1 LQIIITM
8 KLIITLLALTVFL
21 EAQAQY
27 YYKDIIA
34 NKETNE
40 LNSRLKKAKV
50 VDIKVKSLEFD
61 NNEVEDFLCEQNIE
75 NNGKHMIT
83 VTGSPYIG
91 ENHLHSFF
99 TAQSQIIR
107 SVDSNPTIIIQN
119 NYDYIENRL
128 NKIIVTSF
136 EVDNKKDKSVEV
148 HEWIYNKNVP
158 EKMYLIKNGNDTTT
172 IKFLID
178 TTLQLPVEEISYYKG
193 KEKERY
199 YYYYDSKKRLTDVT
213 RYHPYA
219 RKVLPEFIFEYDE
232 QNNVK
237 RKTSFTTGTK
247 DYQIWHYAYNENGL
261 KTEDQCF
268 LRGNVFRGK
277 LMYRY
282 TYE

>member
-8 KLIITLLALTVFL
+8 KLIITLLALVLGFQAH
-21 EAQAQY
+21 AQF
-27 YYKDIIA
+27 YYKDLIA

-50 VDIKVKSLEFD
+50 TDIKVKSLEFD
-61 NNEVEDFLCEQNIE
+61 NNEVEDFLCEQTVE
-75 NNGKHMIT
+75 NNGKHVLT

-99 TAQSQIIR
+99 TSQNQIIR

-119 NYDYIENRL
+119 NYDYIENKL
-128 NKIIVTSF
+128 TKITITSF
-136 EVDNKKDKSVEV
+136 EVDNKKDKAIEV
-148 HEWIYNKNVP
+148 HEWMYNKNIP

-178 TTLQLPVEEISYYKG
+178 TALQLPVEEISYYKG

-199 YYYYDSKKRLTDVT
+199 YYYYDNKNRLTDVT

-232 QNNVK
+232 QGNVK
-237 RKTSFTTGTK
+237 RKNSFTTGTK
-247 DYQIWHYAYNENGL
+247 DYQIWHYLYNDKGL
-261 KTEDQCF
+261 KTEEQCF

-277 LMYRY
+277 LVYSYRY
-282 TYE
+282 E